1 MIRNFR
7 KYHRL
12 LALIVFLPLFLTG
25 LTGMGYVILD
35 EWLQIDN
42 IGNLMMSVHT
52 GRFLKLDKIYPVLNG
67 LGLVVM
73 LVTGVSMTGLFRQ
86 RRQS

>member
-35 EWLQIDN
+35 EWLNIDN
-42 IGNLMMSVHT
+42 VGNLLMSVHT

-67 LGLVVM
+67 LGLLVM
-73 LVTGVSMTGLFRQ
+73 LGTGISMTGLFRP